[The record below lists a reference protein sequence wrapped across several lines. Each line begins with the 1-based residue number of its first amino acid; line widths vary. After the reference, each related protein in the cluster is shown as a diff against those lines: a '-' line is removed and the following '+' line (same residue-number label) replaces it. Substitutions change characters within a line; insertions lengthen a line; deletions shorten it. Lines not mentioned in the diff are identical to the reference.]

1 MRSSVP
7 VVVDHGLCA
16 AASPSDDSREEG
28 PGAFEPCGGVA
39 APIVGEPPA
48 SAVALARVAPLG
60 HLPRIDV
67 RRYIYVRRSERSQMT
82 VVEAVACCAPL
93 AATVMS
99 DEEAEATAELFRALG
114 DPARVRILNLLATSE
129 EPVCACHLY
138 EPLGLAQPTVSHHL
152 KKLVDAGLLDREQR
166 SKWAYYSLRRDAVE
180 TLAVVADL
188 KGACC

>member
-1 MRSSVP
+1 
-7 VVVDHGLCA
+7 
-16 AASPSDDSREEG
+16 
-28 PGAFEPCGGVA
+28 
-39 APIVGEPPA
+39 
-48 SAVALARVAPLG
+48 
-60 HLPRIDV
+60 
-67 RRYIYVRRSERSQMT
+67 MT